1 MYLPIRGMNG
11 LLTFWYNYTKK
22 TEGSSYIKRH
32 KNLKW
37 TNKNLDKSF

>member
-1 MYLPIRGMNG
+1 MYANSRDEWIIN
-11 LLTFWYNYTKK
+11 FWYNYTKK